1 MGKHEA
7 EEEPVEGYPIG
18 NQDPDQRGLGKT
30 QEQDR
35 EDDAK

>member
-18 NQDPDQRGLGKT
+18 NQDPDQRGLDKMPPP
-30 QEQDR
+30 DR